1 MDSIKGL
8 IKSSK
13 EILRSHI
20 DHTKKT
26 EMSSVSKYKGTKSMI
41 NNVRRFLYTKT
52 KNFSDNCYY
61 NIYFATLLIRECILG
76 VVHTVHIYSKNDI

>member
-13 EILRSHI
+13 ETIHSHI
-20 DHTKKT
+20 DHTEKT

-52 KNFSDNCYY
+52 KKISNNCYY
-61 NIYFATLLIRECILG
+61 DIYFATLLNRECIFG
-76 VVHTVHIYSKNDI
+76 VVHTVHIYSKNNI

>member
-20 DHTKKT
+20 DHTEKT

-41 NNVRRFLYTKT
+41 NNVRRFLYTK
-52 KNFSDNCYY
+52 KISNNCYY
-61 NIYFATLLIRECILG
+61 DIYFATLLNRECIFG